1 MAWGLNYQRTRRRCW
16 RFAIFGLAS
25 ATSVAVL
32 SGCQSPFVSNP
43 SVSSATT
50 ASAEVEWSSSLS
62 INPNESTDAKVV
74 QAVAQKADE
83 PRADTSV
90 PAAEAESTID
100 LAVAFQLA
108 GVDNPTINLAREAVR
123 EAVAKYRGAQVLL
136 LPNLTVGGNFHVHNG
151 NLQAGSGIIRDVNSE
166 SFYAGAGARALAAE
180 TVAFP
185 GIRLFSHLGDAIYEP
200 LAARQQVESRRAVAA
215 ATENRVLLDV
225 AAAYFD
231 LIGAEMRLEA
241 LRKSEADLGEVE
253 RLTRAY
259 AKAGQ
264 GREGDHRR
272 AQANFNL
279 LRRQTQETE
288 GAVAAA
294 SARLAGLLSLDP
306 SVRLRS
312 PGGTVELL
320 KLIDESQNLES
331 LIQQALLNRPEVR
344 ARLLE
349 LTEAR
354 MRVRQERLR
363 PLLPT
368 LSVGFSAGTFGGGSN
383 LTAAGITQPGGS
395 VQVTPWF
402 GRFDGR
408 TDFDVFAVW
417 TLQNGGAGN
426 RATVRKQ
433 EAVVGELAAEL
444 DRTNNQV
451 RREVAEAQ
459 AAAQSA
465 ARQVESARSQLSSAE
480 DGFREEMIR
489 IKQTVGRPF
498 ETIDSFRLL
507 LAARQEAVRAVIEHN
522 AAQYRLWVAVGFSPL
537 QSPGD

>member
-1 MAWGLNYQRTRRRCW
+1 MALDLANQRTRRRIWPC
-16 RFAIFGLAS
+16 AIFGLAL
-25 ATSVAVL
+25 ATSVALL
-32 SGCQSPFVSNP
+32 SGCQTPFVSNP
-43 SVSSATT
+43 PISNAAR
-50 ASAEVEWSSSLS
+50 ASAEVEWTSSLS
-62 INPNESTDAKVV
+62 NSPSESTDAKIV
-74 QAVAQKADE
+74 QAVAQRADE
-83 PRADTSV
+83 PQADTAG
-90 PAAEAESTID
+90 PAADAENTID

-136 LPNLTVGGNFHVHNG
+136 LPNLTVGGNFRAHGG
-151 NLQAGSGIIRDVNSE
+151 NLQAGSGIIRDVDSQ
-166 SFYAGAGARALAAE
+166 SLYAGAGARALAAE

-200 LAARQQVESRRAVAA
+200 LAARQQVETRRAVAA

-225 AAAYFD
+225 AAAYFE

-241 LRKSEADLGEVE
+241 LRKSEAELQEIE

-272 AQANFNL
+272 AEANFNL
-279 LRRQTQETE
+279 LRRQMHETE
-288 GAVAAA
+288 GAVASA

-320 KLIDESQNLES
+320 KLIDESQCLES

-349 LTEAR
+349 IAEAR
-354 MRVRQERLR
+354 TRVRQERVR

-368 LSVGFSAGTFGGGSN
+368 LSIGFSAGTFGGGSN

-395 VQVTPWF
+395 VQVSPWF
-402 GRFDGR
+402 GHFDGR

-417 TLQNGGAGN
+417 TLQNSGAGN
-426 RATVRKQ
+426 RASTRKA
-433 EAVVGELAAEL
+433 EAVVGELVAEL
-444 DRTNNQV
+444 DRTNNQI
-451 RREVAEAQ
+451 RREVAEAL
-459 AAAQSA
+459 ADAQSA
-465 ARQVESARSQLSSAE
+465 ARQVGVARSQLTAAE
-480 DGFREEMIR
+480 EGFREEMIR
-489 IKQTVGRPF
+489 IKQTIGRPL

-507 LAARQEAVRAVIEHN
+507 LAARQEVVRSVIEHN